1 VISAVALG
9 LFGLLQADVA
19 GQAAIA
25 QRGGSGTSALV
36 VVALPANANRAI
48 LEALNRLRGEAISV
62 GFEVRFVDAATES
75 MTLEQLDGLTSGLR
89 PAAVVAFAGPEGG
102 AKTAHSLD
110 VWFLD
115 RTSGKTSV
123 AHLIAEEYD
132 DAADRSEVVLAVRA
146 VDFIR
151 ARMFDTL
158 AGRQAEPARP
168 EARPEGARLRRN
180 YLGAGIGVLAGT
192 SGFSP
197 SLAPQIEA
205 GYRWSEWG
213 RVGVTAF
220 GFGTQ
225 AQNSDGSR
233 RVNLDPRF
241 LGASLTL
248 LGGAW
253 RRLRPMLEVG
263 AGEFWVRVRG
273 EAQFPDVGLTYTKSS
288 PGADVAIGL
297 AVEILPR
304 LVLEVRAGTLWL
316 QRRVKIYSTADTYLG
331 TMGWPAWSGSARL
344 GISF

>member
-1 VISAVALG
+1 VISAVVLG
-9 LFGLLQADVA
+9 LFGLLHADVA

-25 QRGGSGTSALV
+25 ERGDSGTPALV
-36 VVALPANANRAI
+36 VVALPANANGAI

-62 GFEVRFVDAATES
+62 GFEVRLVDATTES
-75 MTLEQLDGLTSGLR
+75 MTLAELDGLSRGMR

-102 AKTAHSLD
+102 AKTARSLD

-115 RTSGKTSV
+115 RASGTTSV
-123 AHLIAEEYD
+123 AHLTTEEYA
-132 DAADRSEVVLAVRA
+132 DAADRSEVILAVRA

-158 AGRQAEPARP
+158 AGRQSEPPRSSARP
-168 EARPEGARLRRN
+168 DSARPRRN
-180 YLGAGIGVLAGT
+180 YLGAGIQVLGGT

-197 SLAPQIEA
+197 SLASQVEV
-205 GYRWSEWG
+205 GYRWIDWG
-213 RVGVTAF
+213 RIGVTAF

-225 AQNSDGSR
+225 AQNVGGSR

-288 PGADVAIGL
+288 PGANVALGM

-304 LVLEVRAGTLWL
+304 LVLEVRAGSLWL
-316 QRRVKIYSTADTYLG
+316 QHRVQVHSTADTYLG